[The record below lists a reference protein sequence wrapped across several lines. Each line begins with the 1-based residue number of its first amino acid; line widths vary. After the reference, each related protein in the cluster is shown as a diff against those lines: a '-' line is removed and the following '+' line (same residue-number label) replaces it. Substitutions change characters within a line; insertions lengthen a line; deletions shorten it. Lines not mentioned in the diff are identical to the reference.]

1 MITSYVNGKLSPEEE
16 RVVSDHIDI
25 CSGCREEFKNSLF
38 MTRLLKENL
47 SIPDPPKDLTATIV
61 RTVTPAKK

>member
-1 MITSYVNGKLSPEEE
+1 M
-16 RVVSDHIDI
+16 SDHIDI